1 MGYEAPCTLRLGD
14 EISRGRAILEQHDL
28 IFRGSARLAI
38 PLKSI
43 ESAVARDGTLTV
55 RYGRKTAV
63 FEVGS
68 AARRWADRITNP
80 PSRLDKLGV
89 KPQMVVVFAGEKHA
103 DFVDEVRSRGAR
115 VMRSAPAGGADV
127 IFYAVSARTML
138 DRVPE
143 LKHALKPNGA
153 LWVIRPKGSSVI
165 TESEVMAAGK
175 KAGLVDV
182 KVVSFSETHTAEKFV
197 IPVRERKF
205 SAARL

>member
-1 MGYEAPCTLRLGD
+1 MGYEAACTLRLGD

-28 IFRGSARLAI
+28 IFRGSPRLAI

-43 ESAVARDGTLTV
+43 ESAVARDGALTV

-68 AARRWADRITNP
+68 VAPRWANRITNP

-89 KPQMVVVFAGEKHA
+89 KPGMVVVMAGETHA
-103 DFVDEVRSRGAR
+103 DLVKEVKSRGAR
-115 VMRSAPAGGADV
+115 VARSAPAGGADL
-127 IFYAVSARTML
+127 IFYGASSRAVL

-143 LKHALKPNGA
+143 LRNGLKSNGA
-153 LWVIRPKGSSVI
+153 LWVIRQKASPSI

-175 KAGLVDV
+175 EAGLVDV
-182 KVVSFSETHTAEKFV
+182 KVASFSETHTAEKFV
-197 IPVRERKF
+197 IPVRDR
-205 SAARL
+205 